1 MGRKAK
7 RASAHSR
14 NAKFETFFYVETNG
28 NDGMEGRFKLLKLRA
43 GDGDRT
49 RDVQGRKTMV
59 FHRVSRPERLTCQL
73 GKMAFN

>member
-28 NDGMEGRFKLLKLRA
+28 NDGMERRFKLLKLRA
-43 GDGDRT
+43 GDGGSNPRRPGSKISLPHNATPVWYALGST
-49 RDVQGRKTMV
+49 R
-59 FHRVSRPERLTCQL
+59 
-73 GKMAFN
+73 

>member
-14 NAKFETFFYVETNG
+14 NARFDTFFYVETNG
-28 NDGMEGRFKLLKLRA
+28 NDGMEGRFKLLKARA

-49 RDVQGRKTMV
+49 RDVQ
-59 FHRVSRPERLTCQL
+59 L
-73 GKMAFN
+73 GKLDAD